1 MAANFIIFDSYGVDC
16 KVNVFVNV
24 EYITCYKVF
33 HYKEKDTKSI
43 EVKTVDGKEYHSDI
57 PSYVN
62 YALDI
67 LEKYNAKK
75 EE

>member
-33 HYKEKDTKSI
+33 HYKTQLFVFS
-43 EVKTVDGKEYHSDI
+43 
-57 PSYVN
+57 
-62 YALDI
+62 
-67 LEKYNAKK
+67 
-75 EE
+75 